1 MVGRHWGL
9 THDPFADGAGPFV
22 ETPVHREAAERLAYL
37 IAAGERLAVLRAPAG
52 LGKSRVLGH
61 ALGHSREPG
70 RRIARV
76 AGPLDGA
83 GLFAG
88 LAEGLGARLP
98 AGAGR
103 PAAWKALG
111 DAVRVCRFSGQA
123 VVLAVDDCHLPD
135 RPADRLDLRRLAQLD
150 PHPATR
156 LTVVLSGRDEDEDGD
171 EDDDRPGPPPDSW
184 GLAIRLMPLSRAEAG
199 PYLEAKLAAAGRA
212 EVAFTPRA
220 VTRLHARSGGVP
232 RGLDRLASLA
242 LMAGAL
248 RGLEVITP
256 EVVEGAAGECEQF
269 RDA

>member
-61 ALGHSREPG
+61 ALGRSREPG

-76 AGPLDGA
+76 AGPIDGA

-98 AGAGR
+98 AGVGR
-103 PAAWKALG
+103 SAAWKALG

-123 VVLAVDDCHLPD
+123 VVLAVDDCHVPD
-135 RPADRLDLRRLAQLD
+135 QPADRLDLQRLAHLD

-156 LTVVLSGRDEDEDGD
+156 LTVVLVGRDEEDAGAA
-171 EDDDRPGPPPDSW
+171 PDPW
-184 GLAIRLMPLSRAEAG
+184 GLAIRLMPLSRTEAR
-199 PYLEAKLAAAGRA
+199 PYLVAKLAGAGRA

-220 VTRLHARSGGVP
+220 VTRLHALAGGVP

-248 RGLEVITP
+248 RGLEVVTP
-256 EVVEGAAGECEQF
+256 EVVEGAAGECVGV
-269 RDA
+269 R